1 MAELIAQKIVQAGL
15 EPTYASATAGGDTLV
30 NTGIQFFHVKNGS
43 GVSITASV
51 IPVVT
56 TIIDPLLG
64 ALTKETAL
72 LVLAAGTSGFLGPFE
87 VDAFNS
93 TAGTVSITYSPAITS
108 VSLAGLY
115 T

>member
-1 MAELIAQKIVQAGL
+1 MSTIVAQKISQAGL
-15 EPTYASATAGGDTLV
+15 IPVYTAAAADDILV
-30 NTGIQFFHVKNGS
+30 NTGIEYIHVKNGS
-43 GVSITASV
+43 GVTTEIKV
-51 IPVVT
+51 VPVVT
-56 TIIDPLLG
+56 SVVDPLLG
-64 ALTKETAL
+64 VLVKETAVLTL
-72 LVLAAGTSGFLGPFE
+72 LAGEEGFLGPFE